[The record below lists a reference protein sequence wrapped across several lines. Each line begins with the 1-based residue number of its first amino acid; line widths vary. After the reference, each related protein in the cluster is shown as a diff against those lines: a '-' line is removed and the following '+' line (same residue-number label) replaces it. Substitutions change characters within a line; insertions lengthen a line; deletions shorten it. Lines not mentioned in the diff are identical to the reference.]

1 MRLPL
6 FAPAALLLG
15 MTACAHVPPAS
26 LWSLKDFDPLTA
38 DPAQLRA
45 AVVLPVAIMPKP
57 GGVKFDIV
65 HERKNG
71 AERRELSIALEAIPN
86 SAEGLGRLPTPRAGS
101 AIHVFRIPPADIG
114 RVTAFRA
121 GILEHRVTE
130 PDAWRGSVS
139 ISAAGCAGGPL
150 PSGPLVVDTYLKT
163 EKTPDFVPLVQGFD
177 LRSVA
182 DPKVLDAMATAP
194 CAP

>member
-1 MRLPL
+1 MRLPMI
-6 FAPAALLLG
+6 APAALLLG

-26 LWSLKDFDPLTA
+26 LWTLKDFDPLTA
-38 DPAQLRA
+38 NPVQLRA
-45 AVVLPVAIMPKP
+45 AVVLPVAIVPKP

-65 HERKNG
+65 HERKSG
-71 AERRELSIALEAIPN
+71 ADRRELSIALEAIPT

-101 AIHVFRIPPADIG
+101 AIHVFRIPPAEIG
-114 RVTAFRA
+114 RLTAFR
-121 GILEHRVTE
+121 GSILEHRATE

-139 ISAAGCAGGPL
+139 ISAAGCASGALPNGPL
-150 PSGPLVVDTYLKT
+150 IVDTYLKT

-182 DPKVLDAMATAP
+182 DPKVLDTMASAP
-194 CAP
+194 CTP